1 MNHLDLLATI
11 ASTAPSV
18 PTRLP
23 LGARDCNTDY
33 YSFNTAYHPPVPEFN
48 DRYLSTSHGD
58 ENIGIYNDSDTSSYG
73 IGSESYMPIYSVNSV
88 SDDHISGPTAG
99 VSGYKRP
106 ASPTS
111 PFGSSPKRVHFDNS
125 YINWSPPAVPTL
137 STTAAPPDVSSAPVA
152 PVKRGPGRP
161 RKSLV
166 PTLSTQIQTPAPVA
180 PAFQP
185 QPEAPGETKIK
196 GYWTVD
202 ELSAFYEFCLG
213 QDADAVFKKITLSSN
228 KCWALFV
235 GKVGITRDTK
245 QMKNQWDTSLA
256 IYKKL
261 VPLLKITGGGAD
273 DDEHPDWDDKT
284 SVTGFLQQRA
294 GSGHDVDGLAV
305 AKVKMWLTNGWY
317 DLFHS
322 RYNENPK
329 ADREVPRSSAEGL
342 SDIED
347 ELQANDGDTSDDDI
361 IVVENSKVSSTPVSS
376 SIKIP
381 STWSRSKPASHTH
394 SVKVKKEERLHS
406 LSSYLEGRTQV
417 DKEVMKIAR
426 EDASFKRLKSAE
438 GTAKEIVGDDTGK
451 YSEEARAKANL
462 VLEKLMDAALGL

>member
-18 PTRLP
+18 STRLP

-48 DRYLSTSHGD
+48 DGYPLHLPR
-58 ENIGIYNDSDTSSYG
+58 
-73 IGSESYMPIYSVNSV
+73 VNSV

-161 RKSLV
+161 RKSWV
-166 PTLSTQIQTPAPVA
+166 PALSMQIQTPRA
-180 PAFQP
+180 
-185 QPEAPGETKIK
+185 APGETKIK
-196 GYWTVD
+196 GCWTMD

-213 QDADAVFKKITLSSN
+213 QDADAVFKKITLTS
-228 KCWALFV
+228 
-235 GKVGITRDTK
+235 G
-245 QMKNQWDTSLA
+245 DTSLA
-256 IYKKL
+256 IDKKL

-305 AKVKMWLTNGWY
+305 SKVKMWLTNGWY

-329 ADREVPRSSAEGL
+329 ADREVPCSSAEGL

-347 ELQANDGDTSDDDI
+347 ELQANDGDASDDDI
-361 IVVENSKVSSTPVSS
+361 IVVENPKVSSTPVSS
-376 SIKIP
+376 SIKIVKKGATDPRDIKP

-394 SVKVKKEERLHS
+394 SVKVKKEEQLQS

-438 GTAKEIVGDDTGK
+438 GTAKEIVGDNTGK
-451 YSEEARAKANL
+451 YSDEVRAKANL

>member
-11 ASTAPSV
+11 ASTVPSV
-18 PTRLP
+18 PTRIL
-23 LGARDCNTDY
+23 LGARDCNNDY
-33 YSFNTAYHPPVPEFN
+33 YSFNPAYHPPVPEFN
-48 DRYLSTSHGD
+48 NCYLSTSHSD

-73 IGSESYMPIYSVNSV
+73 TGSESYRPIYSVNSV

-99 VSGYKRP
+99 GFLGTNDR
-106 ASPTS
+106 
-111 PFGSSPKRVHFDNS
+111 SPKCVHFDNS
-125 YINWSPPAVPTL
+125 YINWTPPAVPTL
-137 STTAAPPDVSSAPVA
+137 STTTAPPDVSSAPVA
-152 PVKRGPGRP
+152 PVKRGPGHP

-166 PTLSTQIQTPAPVA
+166 PVLSMQIQRHAPVA

-185 QPEAPGETKIK
+185 QPEAPGEIKIKQDVALTK

-213 QDADAVFKKITLSSN
+213 QDADVVFKKITLLSN
-228 KCWALFV
+228 KCWAL
-235 GKVGITRDTK
+235 VGITRDAK

-284 SVTGFLQQRA
+284 LVTGFLQQCA

-305 AKVKMWLTNGWY
+305 AKVKMWLMNRWY

-322 RYNENPK
+322 CYNENPK
-329 ADREVPRSSAEGL
+329 ADHKVPHSSAEGL
-342 SDIED
+342 SGIED
-347 ELQANDGDTSDDDI
+347 ELQANDGDNMDASDDNI
-361 IVVENSKVSSTPVSS
+361 IVLENPKVSLTPMSS
-376 SIKIP
+376 SIKIVKKGVTNP
-381 STWSRSKPASHTH
+381 CDIKPLMWSQSKPASHMH
-394 SVKVKKEERLHS
+394 SVK
-406 LSSYLEGRTQV
+406 GRTQV
-417 DKEVMKIAR
+417 DKEAMEIVR
-426 EDASFKRLKSAE
+426 EDANFKRLKSAE

-451 YSEEARAKANL
+451 YSDEARAKANL